1 MACRSGRLD
10 APRPLTY
17 SEDGAP
23 ASPGD
28 RKPGRPQVRALERSF
43 GWDRRTQVMA
53 ALTRYILRQSTFAAV
68 FVTLALTFAL
78 WLTQSLR
85 LLDYLVNRGLPA
97 SQFFELILLLLPK
110 FLAVT
115 LSIGTVIGALFVFN
129 KLTQDSEIV
138 VMRAA
143 GMSSLQLA
151 RSTIWLGVGAM
162 VILYA
167 LTLYFM
173 PLANRNFKDMQLDAR
188 HSYIS
193 ALIQEGV
200 FNSVGKQVMVY
211 VRGRDEEGALVD
223 LLLHDQRDRDRPVT
237 LTAERGALVRDGD
250 EGLRV
255 LLLRG
260 TRQEID
266 RKTGEIS
273 MLSFDQY
280 TVDLAS
286 FTSGRR
292 ERGRSPEERF
302 LSELLYPTQAD
313 LEQEGRREEL
323 LAELH
328 QRLTMPLYPL
338 SFTLIGLVALVTGNF
353 SRRSQPWRIAIAV
366 AAIGTLQG
374 LGLAV
379 EDITSRAGDTWPL
392 MYLCPLAP
400 IAVCLL
406 MLRRSRVGF
415 RRSPRRLQE
424 ASA

>member
-1 MACRSGRLD
+1 
-10 APRPLTY
+10 
-17 SEDGAP
+17 
-23 ASPGD
+23 
-28 RKPGRPQVRALERSF
+28 
-43 GWDRRTQVMA
+43 MA

-151 RSTIWLGVGAM
+151 RPTLWLGIGAM

-237 LTAERGALVRDGD
+237 LTAERGALVRSEEG
-250 EGLRV
+250 EEGGLRV
-255 LLLRG
+255 LLLHG
-260 TRQEID
+260 TRQEVD

-292 ERGRSPEERF
+292 DRGRSPEERF
-302 LSELLYPTQAD
+302 LSELIHPTPHD
-313 LEQEGRREEL
+313 REVEGFLDEL
-323 LAELH
+323 KAELH

-338 SFTLIGLVALVTGNF
+338 SFTLIGLVALLSGNF
-353 SRRSQPWRIAIAV
+353 SRRSQPWRIAVAT
-366 AAIGTLQG
+366 AAIGILQG

-392 MYLCPLAP
+392 MYLCPLLP

-406 MLRRSRVGF
+406 ILRRSRVGF
-415 RRSPRRLQE
+415 RRTPRRLQE

>member
-1 MACRSGRLD
+1 
-10 APRPLTY
+10 
-17 SEDGAP
+17 
-23 ASPGD
+23 
-28 RKPGRPQVRALERSF
+28 
-43 GWDRRTQVMA
+43 MA
-53 ALTRYILRQSTFAAV
+53 ALTRYVLKQSTFAAV

-97 SQFFELILLLLPK
+97 SQFFLLILLLLPK

-115 LSIGTVIGALFVFN
+115 ISIGTVIGALFVFN

-151 RSTIWLGVGAM
+151 RPVVWLGVGAM
-162 VILYA
+162 VILYT
-167 LTLYFM
+167 LTTYFM

-200 FNSVGKQVMVY
+200 FNSVGRQVMVY

-223 LLLHDQRDRDRPVT
+223 LLLHDQRDRDKPVT
-237 LTAERGALVRDGD
+237 LTAERGALVRDGE

-255 LLLRG
+255 LLLHG

-280 TVDLAS
+280 AVDLDS
-286 FTSGRR
+286 FTQSKRAR
-292 ERGRSPEERF
+292 YRNPEERYI
-302 LSELLYPTQAD
+302 SELVNPTA
-313 LEQEGRREEL
+313 EEL
-323 LAELH
+323 EDEEFLRELQAELH

-338 SFTLIGLVALVTGNF
+338 SFTLIGLVALLSGNF
-353 SRRSQPWRIAIAV
+353 SRRSQPWRIAAAV
-366 AAIGTLQG
+366 AAIGVLQG
-374 LGLAV
+374 LGLAL
-379 EDITSRAGDTWPL
+379 EDVTSRAGDTWPL
-392 MYLCPLAP
+392 MYLCPLLP

-406 MLRRSRVGF
+406 ILSRSRVGF
-415 RRSPRRLQE
+415 RRTGRRVQE
-424 ASA
+424 ARA

>member
-1 MACRSGRLD
+1 
-10 APRPLTY
+10 
-17 SEDGAP
+17 
-23 ASPGD
+23 
-28 RKPGRPQVRALERSF
+28 
-43 GWDRRTQVMA
+43 MA
-53 ALTRYILRQSTFAAV
+53 ALTRYILRQTTFAAV

-115 LSIGTVIGALFVFN
+115 LSVGTVIGALFVYN

-143 GMSSLQLA
+143 GASSLQLA
-151 RSTIWLGVGAM
+151 RPAIWLGVGAM
-162 VILYA
+162 AILYA
-167 LTLYFM
+167 LTTYFM

-200 FNSVGKQVMVY
+200 FNSVGRQVMVY
-211 VRGRDEEGALVD
+211 VRGRDEQGALVD
-223 LLLHDQRDRDRPVT
+223 LLLHDQRNGDRPVT
-237 LTAERGALVRDGD
+237 LTAERGALVRDEA

-266 RKTGEIS
+266 RETGEIS

-280 TVDLAS
+280 TVDLDS
-286 FTSGRR
+286 FTSNRR
-292 ERGRSPEERF
+292 ERWRRPEERF
-302 LSELLYPTQAD
+302 LHELINPTAEERAD
-313 LEQEGRREEL
+313 ADFYAQLQ
-323 LAELH
+323 AELH

-338 SFTLIGLVALVTGNF
+338 AFTLIGLVSMLTGDF
-353 SRRSQPWRIAIAV
+353 SRRAQPWRIAIA
-366 AAIGTLQG
+366 AIVVGILQG
-374 LGLAV
+374 AGLALA
-379 EDITSRAGDTWPL
+379 DIASRVVGTWPL
-392 MYLCPLAP
+392 MYLCPILP
-400 IAVCLL
+400 IALCLIVL
-406 MLRRSRVGF
+406 SRSRLGF
-415 RRSPRRLQE
+415 RRSSRRLTE
-424 ASA
+424 AQA

>member
-1 MACRSGRLD
+1 
-10 APRPLTY
+10 
-17 SEDGAP
+17 
-23 ASPGD
+23 
-28 RKPGRPQVRALERSF
+28 
-43 GWDRRTQVMA
+43 MA
-53 ALTRYILRQSTFAAV
+53 ALTRYILRQTTFAAV

-110 FLAVT
+110 FLAITISV
-115 LSIGTVIGALFVFN
+115 GTVIGALFVFN

-151 RSTIWLGVGAM
+151 RPAIWLGLGAM
-162 VILYA
+162 VVLYA

-211 VRGRDEEGALVD
+211 VRGRDADGSLVD
-223 LLLHDQRDRDRPVT
+223 LLLHDQRNKDHPVT
-237 LTAERGALVRDGD
+237 LTAERGALVRDG
-250 EGLRV
+250 EEGGLRV
-255 LLLRG
+255 LLLHG
-260 TRQEID
+260 TRQEVD
-266 RKTGEIS
+266 RTTGSIS

-280 TVDLAS
+280 QVDLDSFAS
-286 FTSGRR
+286 TRR
-292 ERGRSPEERF
+292 ERWRSPQERF
-302 LSELLYPTQAD
+302 LPELLHPTAEE
-313 LEQEGRREEL
+313 LEDKGFKEEL

-338 SFTLIGLVALVTGNF
+338 SFVLIGLVALVSGNF
-353 SRRSQPWRIAIAV
+353 SRRQQPWRIVSAAV
-366 AAIGTLQG
+366 AIGVLQG
-374 LGLAV
+374 IGLAV
-379 EDITSRAGDTWPL
+379 EDITSRAGTTWPL
-392 MYLCPLAP
+392 MYVVP
-400 IAVCLL
+400 IVPIVFCLL
-406 MLRRSRVGF
+406 FLGRCRIGLRRSN
-415 RRSPRRLQE
+415 RRLQE
-424 ASA
+424 AQA

>member
-1 MACRSGRLD
+1 M
-10 APRPLTY
+10 T
-17 SEDGAP
+17 
-23 ASPGD
+23 
-28 RKPGRPQVRALERSF
+28 
-43 GWDRRTQVMA
+43 

-97 SQFFELILLLLPK
+97 AQFFELILLLLPK

-151 RSTIWLGVGAM
+151 RPVLWLGVGAM
-162 VILYA
+162 AILYA

-200 FNSVGKQVMVY
+200 FNSVGRQVMVY

-237 LTAERGALVRDGD
+237 LTAERGALVRDG
-250 EGLRV
+250 EEGGLRV

-260 TRQEID
+260 TRQEVD

-280 TVDLAS
+280 IVDLDS

-302 LSELLYPTQAD
+302 LSELINPTAAD
-313 LEQEGRREEL
+313 LEEKGFREEL
-323 LAELH
+323 MAELH

-338 SFTLIGLVALVTGNF
+338 SFTLIGLVALVSGNF
-353 SRRSQPWRIAIAV
+353 SRRSQPWRIVTAAG
-366 AAIGTLQG
+366 AIGVLQG
-374 LGLAV
+374 LGLTF
-379 EDITSRAGDTWPL
+379 EDVTSRAGDTWPL
-392 MYLCPLAP
+392 MYLCPLLP
-400 IAVCLL
+400 IVVCLL
-406 MLRRSRVGF
+406 ILSRRRIGLRRAA
-415 RRSPRRLQE
+415 RRLQE

>member
-1 MACRSGRLD
+1 
-10 APRPLTY
+10 
-17 SEDGAP
+17 
-23 ASPGD
+23 
-28 RKPGRPQVRALERSF
+28 
-43 GWDRRTQVMA
+43 MA

-85 LLDYLVNRGLPA
+85 MLDYLVNRGLPA

-110 FLAVT
+110 FVAVT

-151 RSTIWLGVGAM
+151 RPVVWLGLGAM

-173 PLANRNFKDMQLDAR
+173 PLANRNFKDMQVDAR

-200 FNSVGKQVMVY
+200 FNSVGRQVMVY
-211 VRGRDEEGALVD
+211 IRGRDEEGALVD
-223 LLLHDQRDRDRPVT
+223 LLLHDQRDRTRPVT
-237 LTAERGALVRDGD
+237 LTAERGALVRDG
-250 EGLRV
+250 EEGGLRV
-255 LLLRG
+255 LLLHG

-266 RKTGEIS
+266 RQTGEIS

-280 TVDLAS
+280 TVDLDSFAS
-286 FTSGRR
+286 NRR
-292 ERGRSPEERF
+292 ERFRNPDERF
-302 LSELLYPTQAD
+302 LSELIHPTQEE
-313 LEQEGRREEL
+313 LEEEGFREEL

-328 QRLTMPLYPL
+328 QRLTLPLYPL
-338 SFTLIGLVALVTGNF
+338 AFTLIGLVALLSGDF
-353 SRRSQPWRIAIAV
+353 SRRSQPWRMVTAAV
-366 AAIGTLQG
+366 AIGILQG
-374 LGLAV
+374 IGLAID
-379 EDITSRAGDTWPL
+379 DITSRAGDTWPL
-392 MYLCPLAP
+392 MYMAPLLP
-400 IAVCLL
+400 IVVCLL
-406 MLRRSRVGF
+406 VLSRSRLGLRRSA
-415 RRSPRRLQE
+415 RRLQE
-424 ASA
+424 VGA